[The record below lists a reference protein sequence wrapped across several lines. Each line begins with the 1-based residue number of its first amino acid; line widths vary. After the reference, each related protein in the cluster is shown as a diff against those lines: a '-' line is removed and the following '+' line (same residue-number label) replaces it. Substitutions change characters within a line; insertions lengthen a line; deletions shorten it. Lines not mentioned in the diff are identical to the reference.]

1 MSESHDS
8 SRNINDKDPFCQS
21 SLNIGK
27 LRQLVVK
34 DELTRLYNRR
44 YFRHRLAE
52 EYKRW
57 KRQRRPFSLVMADV
71 DDFKEIND
79 CFGHPLGDRVLI
91 EIAGVLTASVRDI
104 DIVCR
109 YAGDEFVLILPDV
122 GEEGSVAVVER
133 VEENMARFSWRD
145 RLEVPIQ
152 KVSLSMGYAV
162 LPDHTDRVDE
172 LIEKADKALYYSKK
186 VNKPFCSY
194 SDDVEADL
202 SVRESDQSSMAY
214 PMIGRTR
221 EKKDLFKILEQVLGG
236 NGKLILIRGEL
247 GMGKTVLLNELEDR
261 AKMLGFVLFKGN
273 CFPETRDIPFHP
285 LFNVVESAI
294 KSKDNAGLTN
304 GLPEAWREEAKK
316 ILYTENRES
325 KISNELESGLR
336 EELYQDEF
344 RIFEVYSSFLNT
356 ISSSSPVMIS
366 LENLQWVDPSS
377 IKLLKY
383 IGRQIRSKRVMIC
396 GTVREK
402 GFGGV
407 DGMEMSLQN
416 ELQSLKEENNLKEID
431 LYGLKE
437 MEIYAL
443 IDKKVE
449 DKKIN
454 RAFKD
459 KIFHLSEGNP
469 LFAKEILNY
478 LLREKRDLLEET
490 KSWDLVP
497 LDEIVPPNIW
507 DLFERSFVNLD
518 EEVNSVLSYA
528 SVIGNEF
535 DFSILMAIS
544 GKNEGH
550 LLDIIDMAVSEG
562 LIKEIDREEGD
573 HYVFTPF
580 LVGRLLYRGL
590 SAGKRRVLH
599 KKVGEVLEIIHA
611 KSLINYYGIISFHFQ
626 RAGEYKKAIR
636 YATLAGERA
645 QEVYAQKEA
654 VAFYTSAIEMLEE
667 AFVPYPHDKA
677 ATLFGKRGRRLFV
690 LGEYQRYM
698 DDFHSMLTCSREADR
713 KDLEGKAMV
722 YLSGSLLT
730 RGNLEEAREWA
741 EQAVKIGRDL
751 DDKSIM
757 MRALSDLGGVVLHMN
772 RFEDALNYYNESL
785 QLSRDLKDERAIT
798 RNLSNIGV
806 YYWFVGEYNEAI
818 EYYNQA
824 MKRLEENGD
833 KHLLAL
839 NLNNLGAVYYILGKI
854 RGSIKAYQESIVLSR
869 ETKNKGLLAYNYNN
883 LGEIYQVL
891 GDLEQA
897 SKYHK
902 DAFKLVREIGER
914 YVECDIL
921 RNIGIDLH
929 LEGKTAEGL
938 RYLKNAL
945 RLSRKVGKNNFVLVS
960 LFDIGRIWLE
970 SGEVNKAEMICEEL
984 MQRLEETDS
993 RELMVKAAYLKTKL
1007 LIARGELE
1015 GAEVEIAKLFELL
1028 REVQNIFLSLQVQTL
1043 RWEISR
1049 DSDEGREA
1057 LANAVSIVRD
1067 IEVELDSKELKD
1079 SFLNKEEIVDL
1090 LSSAGPGRSEDRES
1104 VELKRHPKQAH

>member
-1 MSESHDS
+1 
-8 SRNINDKDPFCQS
+8 
-21 SLNIGK
+21 
-27 LRQLVVK
+27 
-34 DELTRLYNRR
+34 
-44 YFRHRLAE
+44 
-52 EYKRW
+52 
-57 KRQRRPFSLVMADV
+57 MADV

-79 CFGHPLGDRVLI
+79 RFGHPLGDRVLI

-122 GEEGSVAVVER
+122 GEEGGVAVVKR
-133 VEENMARFSWRD
+133 VEESMTRFPWGD
-145 RLEVPIQ
+145 RLEVPIK

-194 SDDVEADL
+194 SDDIETDL
-202 SVRESDQSSMAY
+202 FVRKCDQSSKAY
-214 PMIGRTR
+214 PMLGRTR
-221 EKKDLFKILEQVLGG
+221 EKKVLFKILEQVLGEKG
-236 NGKLILIRGEL
+236 RLVLIRGEL
-247 GMGKTVLLNELEDR
+247 GMGKTVLINELEDR
-261 AKMLGFVLFKGN
+261 AKMLGFAVFKGN
-273 CFPETRDIPFHP
+273 CFPETRDNPFHP
-285 LFNVVESAI
+285 LFQVVESVL
-294 KSKDNAGLTN
+294 KSKDNPGLTS
-304 GLPEAWREEAKK
+304 GLPEVWREEVKK
-316 ILYTENRES
+316 ILCAEDKEL
-325 KISNELESGLR
+325 KISDEIESGLR
-336 EELYQDEF
+336 EELYQEEF
-344 RIFEVYSSFLNT
+344 RIFEVFSSFLNT
-356 ISSSSPVMIS
+356 ISSSTPVMIS

-383 IGRQIRSKRVMIC
+383 IGRQIRNKRVLIC

-407 DGMEMSLQN
+407 DGMEMSLQH
-416 ELQSLKEENNLKEID
+416 ELQSLKEENYLTEID
-431 LYGLKE
+431 LDGLKE

-449 DKKIN
+449 DKKID

-478 LLREKRDLLEET
+478 LLREKRTLLEET
-490 KSWDLVP
+490 KSWDVVP
-497 LDEIVPPNIW
+497 LDEIIPPNIW
-507 DLFERSFVNLD
+507 DLFERSFANLD

-528 SVIGNEF
+528 AVIGNEF
-535 DFSILMAIS
+535 DFSILMTIS

-550 LLDIIDMAVSEG
+550 LLDIIDMAVREG

-573 HYVFTPF
+573 HYAFTPF
-580 LVGRLLYRGL
+580 LIGRLLYRGL
-590 SAGKRRVLH
+590 GAGKRRVLH

-611 KSLINYYGIISFHFQ
+611 KSLVNYYGVISYHFQ

-645 QEVYAQKEA
+645 QEVYAQEEA
-654 VAFYTSAIEMLEE
+654 VAFYSSAIEMLEE

-722 YLSGSLLT
+722 YLSSSLLT
-730 RGNLEEAREWA
+730 RGNLEEAKEWA
-741 EQAVKIGRDL
+741 EQAVEIGRDL
-751 DDKSIM
+751 NDKSIM
-757 MRALSDLGGVVLHMN
+757 MRALSDLGGVALYMSQ
-772 RFEDALNYYNESL
+772 FEDALNCYNESL

-806 YYWFVGEYNEAI
+806 YCWFVGEYDEAI
-818 EYYNQA
+818 KYYNQA

-839 NLNNLGAVYYILGKI
+839 NLNNLGAVYYILGRI
-854 RGSIKAYQESIVLSR
+854 RGSIRAYQESIVLSR

-902 DAFKLVREIGER
+902 EAFELVKEVGER

-921 RNIGIDLH
+921 RNIGLDLH
-929 LEGKTAEGL
+929 LEGKTVEGL

-945 RLSRKVGKNNFVLVS
+945 RLSRKVGKNNFVLTS
-960 LFDIGRIWLE
+960 LFDIGCTWLD
-970 SGEVNKAEMICEEL
+970 SGEVNKAEMIGEEL

-993 RELMVKAAYLKTKL
+993 KELMAKAAYLKTKL
-1007 LIARGELE
+1007 LIAKGKLPE
-1015 GAEVEIAKLFELL
+1015 AKVEIEKLFGLL
-1028 REVQNIFLSLQVQTL
+1028 QEVQNIFLSLQAQTL
-1043 RWEISR
+1043 RWEISK

-1057 LANAVSIVRD
+1057 LENAISIVRD
-1067 IEVELDSKELKD
+1067 IEMELESKELKD
-1079 SFLNKEEIVDL
+1079 SFLNRKEIVNL
-1090 LSSAGPGRSEDRES
+1090 LNSVGRGRSEDRGS
-1104 VELKRHPKQAH
+1104 VELTKRNN